1 MDFFEKLFSED
12 NDIVE
17 ITMVQEYHHLEKLS
31 CLYPDVKTR
40 GKRSVSIV
48 HFLIYILT
56 LVYHLCALSIT
67 AGYVMNSLSLLFQTV
82 HLLLLIL
89 LTFSLLCSLNLCR
102 PIVARIHKDYYGG
115 LHGYDE
121 FTENYRPHLKL
132 KEKKKKKFLYGLI
145 VALVLSV
152 GVVVILVAPVLHSAL
167 ETTLGNNTNGVSYNL
182 PFPEWTPFGTDTW
195 TFYIISFSLQTYSAN
210 MMLLTI
216 YCGVF
221 MLFTF
226 TQFLHSEIELLIHSL
241 EHLQERTLLLI
252 GNRNKT
258 VDFSIMKM
266 DKELNSAYKYCLK
279 ENVLHH
285 LKIIEICN
293 DANIALSV
301 PVFVSYFFGTITIAF
316 AGVVIYGDDP
326 LALKLTALALSGAE
340 TFNVFYLAWCGEQII
355 TSSEKLS
362 FILYKTDWNYLDK
375 SGYLMIQIMMARA
388 QRPLSLEGGY
398 FFPMSFETF
407 SY

>member
-1 MDFFEKLFSED
+1 
-12 NDIVE
+12 
-17 ITMVQEYHHLEKLS
+17 
-31 CLYPDVKTR
+31 
-40 GKRSVSIV
+40 
-48 HFLIYILT
+48 
-56 LVYHLCALSIT
+56 
-67 AGYVMNSLSLLFQTV
+67 
-82 HLLLLIL
+82 
-89 LTFSLLCSLNLCR
+89 
-102 PIVARIHKDYYGG
+102 
-115 LHGYDE
+115 
-121 FTENYRPHLKL
+121 
-132 KEKKKKKFLYGLI
+132 
-145 VALVLSV
+145 
-152 GVVVILVAPVLHSAL
+152 
-167 ETTLGNNTNGVSYNL
+167 
-182 PFPEWTPFGTDTW
+182 
-195 TFYIISFSLQTYSAN
+195 
-210 MMLLTI
+210 
-216 YCGVF
+216 
-221 MLFTF
+221 
-226 TQFLHSEIELLIHSL
+226 
-241 EHLQERTLLLI
+241 
-252 GNRNKT
+252 
-258 VDFSIMKM
+258 MKM

-407 SY
+407 SYVMNTAYSYFNLLFAFKEAAE